1 LAHGLTRFLRDFP
14 LSAAPGIQRLF
25 NQGWSQNIPERLTME
40 DVQRLLREEINDNQ
54 DEEVGEVLD
63 ASRKSEM
70 SARGG
75 ASE

>member
-1 LAHGLTRFLRDFP
+1 
-14 LSAAPGIQRLF
+14 
-25 NQGWSQNIPERLTME
+25 ME

-54 DEEVGEVLD
+54 DEDVGEVLD